1 MESKPS
7 CAWHPLLAADTQP
20 GSHNLSCPLHS
31 SPVDGTSHS
40 VHPTSHTPQVVA
52 DRQATMLVAQ
62 IYMHLVMGLPVDC
75 PLGFATN
82 PRSRLCQR
90 GAAAGAAQPS
100 SIAAEE
106 GEERCC
112 GDAQHAGSHSSVF
125 EAAACA
131 FARQRQQR
139 ADAAAEAAAAA
150 DMGRLSV
157 GGACSSGCAG
167 ASPAAA
173 RLPPGSPAVASAPTP
188 TNAGAAA
195 AAAAPAV
202 QPIARVRHLGIGKR
216 VGSRRTLFD
225 MAGEAE
231 AAGKQQQQLADGSK
245 SPAGAASSAA
255 LQQAAAMAGRGA
267 AAVDM
272 VAGVAVEQAMSP
284 SHASLRAMAQR
295 AAAAAAGPHPASWDS
310 RKRLRFD

>member
-1 MESKPS
+1 MLLPPLRRAQQPCPAKSSGPS
-7 CAWHPLLAADTQP
+7 CHPPYRTHATL
-20 GSHNLSCPLHS
+20 
-31 SPVDGTSHS
+31 
-40 VHPTSHTPQVVA
+40 PQVVA

-82 PRSRLCQR
+82 LRRRLCQR
-90 GAAAGAAQPS
+90 GAAAGAAGPS
-100 SIAAEE
+100 SSQAEE
-106 GEERCC
+106 AEERCC
-112 GDAQHAGSHSSVF
+112 GEAQHAGTHSSVF

-131 FARQRQQR
+131 FARQRQAR
-139 ADAAAEAAAAA
+139 ADAAAEAEAAA

-157 GGACSSGCAG
+157 GGPCANSCAG

-173 RLPPGSPAVASAPTP
+173 RLPLGSPAVASAPTP
-188 TNAGAAA
+188 TGAGAAAA

-202 QPIARVRHLGIGKR
+202 QPTARVRHLGIGKR

-231 AAGKQQQQLADGSK
+231 APSKQQAAQQQQLMAEGSK
-245 SPAGAASSAA
+245 SHAGAASSAA
-255 LQQAAAMAGRGA
+255 LQQAAAMASRGA
-267 AAVDM
+267 AAADM
-272 VAGVAVEQAMSP
+272 VAGVALEQAMSP
-284 SHASLRAMAQR
+284 SHASLRQMAQR
-295 AAAAAAGPHPASWDS
+295 AAAAAAGPNPAGWDS

>member
-1 MESKPS
+1 MLVPHLT
-7 CAWHPLLAADTQP
+7 AAPLA
-20 GSHNLSCPLHS
+20 SCPCL
-31 SPVDGTSHS
+31 PF
-40 VHPTSHTPQVVA
+40 PQVVA

-82 PRSRLCQR
+82 PRRRLCQR
-90 GAAAGAAQPS
+90 GPAAGAAQPS
-100 SIAAEE
+100 SSQAEDA
-106 GEERCC
+106 EERCC
-112 GDAQHAGSHSSVF
+112 GDVQHASMHSSVF

-131 FARQRQQR
+131 FARQRRQR
-139 ADAAAEAAAAA
+139 ADVAAEAAAAA
-150 DMGRLSV
+150 DLGRLSV
-157 GGACSSGCAG
+157 GGPCGSGCAG

-173 RLPPGSPAVASAPTP
+173 RLLPGSPAVVSAPTP
-188 TNAGAAA
+188 TNAGVAA

-202 QPIARVRHLGIGKR
+202 QPTARVRHLGIGKR

-231 AAGKQQQQLADGSK
+231 AASKQQQLVAEGSK
-245 SPAGAASSAA
+245 SPAGAASTAA

-267 AAVDM
+267 AVTDM
-272 VAGVAVEQAMSP
+272 VAGVAMEQAMSP